1 MLLRHCNTL
10 TFTAV
15 AHGHAPFALE
25 DGRRMTERVAAL
37 LLLFL
42 CQVLDELGHELVG
55 GEGISIEV
63 PHSS

>member
-1 MLLRHCNTL
+1 MRLMMIALSHCNTL

-42 CQVLDELGHELVG
+42 CQVLDE
-55 GEGISIEV
+55 
-63 PHSS
+63 P